1 MIKDIIPNNMEIME
15 MLMDFSAD
23 INQKFDDMNQRFEE
37 MNQRFDKLSSEMNQ
51 RFDKVDER
59 LNYHQ
64 TWFERIEHNMA
75 TKGQLNSLAIILKDK
90 EVINS
95 FEVAHIKQTDSV

>member
-1 MIKDIIPNNMEIME
+1 MDILKETFSRLE
-15 MLMDFSAD
+15 QRMD
-23 INQKFDDMNQRFEE
+23 E
-37 MNQRFDKLSSEMNQ
+37 RFDKVDERL
-51 RFDKVDER
+51 DKVDER

-64 TWFERIEHNMA
+64 TWLERIEGNMA

-95 FEVAHIKQTDSV
+95 YEVAHIKQTDSV

>member
-1 MIKDIIPNNMEIME
+1 MELTE
-15 MLMDFSAD
+15 MLGMFS
-23 INQKFDDMNQRFEE
+23 QE
-37 MNQRFDKLSSEMNQ
+37 MNQRFDKLSSDMNQ

-64 TWFERIEHNMA
+64 TWLERIEGNMA

>member
-1 MIKDIIPNNMEIME
+1 MIKDIIPNNMELTE
-15 MLMDFSAD
+15 MLGMFS
-23 INQKFDDMNQRFEE
+23 QE
-37 MNQRFDKLSSEMNQ
+37 MNQRFDKLSSDMNQ

-64 TWFERIEHNMA
+64 TWLERIEGNMA